1 MEEADASPSHRGSS
15 HRVVRPNGES
25 PGPITVRLGSS
36 RSGQLFPAGGA
47 LWKPSAVEDL
57 PAAPAMSGETS
68 RVSSGQNASTVQ
80 AVIFDLDGTLVDT
93 NDAHVEAWRGVCS
106 GGYAVS
112 RSLVRRAPA

>member
-1 MEEADASPSHRGSS
+1 MEEADASPSHLGPSD
-15 HRVVRPNGES
+15 RVVRPNGES

-93 NDAHVEAWRGVCS
+93 NDVEAWRGVCS
-106 GGYAVS
+106 GGCAVS
-112 RSLVRRAPA
+112 RSLVRRTPA